1 MAEMFITP
9 IQLMNPVGQ
18 TTAKTEAETA
28 AQDVISSFK
37 GIFEN
42 AINDVKTTDDTL
54 AKAQYLLA
62 TGQTED
68 PHSVTI
74 AASEAQLAVDMLVA
88 LRSKALEAYNEI
100 MRISSQIAEIYG
112 LNFLALRVNYSS
124 TAVYIDY
131 MHILRILKILGTRRR
146 GEGDVVILSA
156 GDKAVGRV
164 FW

>member
-9 IQLMNPVGQ
+9 IQLMDPVGQ
-18 TTAKTEAETA
+18 TVRKSEAETA

-42 AINDVKTTDDTL
+42 AINDVRTTDDTL

-74 AASEAQLAVDMLVA
+74 AASEAQLAVYMLVA

-100 MRISSQIAEIYG
+100 MRISS
-112 LNFLALRVNYSS
+112 
-124 TAVYIDY
+124 
-131 MHILRILKILGTRRR
+131 
-146 GEGDVVILSA
+146 
-156 GDKAVGRV
+156 
-164 FW
+164 

>member
-9 IQLMNPVGQ
+9 IQLMDPVGRM
-18 TTAKTEAETA
+18 AEKSEAETA
-28 AQDVISSFK
+28 VQDVISSFK

-54 AKAQYLLA
+54 AKEQYLLA

-100 MRISSQIAEIYG
+100 MRISS
-112 LNFLALRVNYSS
+112 
-124 TAVYIDY
+124 
-131 MHILRILKILGTRRR
+131 
-146 GEGDVVILSA
+146 
-156 GDKAVGRV
+156 
-164 FW
+164 

>member
-9 IQLMNPVGQ
+9 IQLMDPLDQ
-18 TTAKTEAETA
+18 TTAKSEAGKA

-100 MRISSQIAEIYG
+100 MRISS
-112 LNFLALRVNYSS
+112 
-124 TAVYIDY
+124 
-131 MHILRILKILGTRRR
+131 
-146 GEGDVVILSA
+146 
-156 GDKAVGRV
+156 
-164 FW
+164 